1 MTDKRFVDDL
11 SLQELEALVEQRRRI
26 ERARQ
31 FAQSDSARRFRPV
44 TVLPSDAASLQ
55 KEKNGAKKTRSF
67 RDRVLLVIEVMAVLG
82 LLAIIVGSLTS
93 LQTLNQEMSQ
103 ARAATPNATIVNGTL
118 NGIGDQQLPGSS
130 FPPVNP
136 LLELPGSSF
145 APEVAPPALGVRLQA
160 VAALP
165 VPTPGPRSPTRIVI
179 PAINLD
185 WPVVQGDGWE
195 ELKQG
200 IGHRV
205 GSVNPGERG
214 NMILSGHNDVY
225 GEPFRDLEKLD
236 VGKEV
241 FIHAGNT
248 VFRYV
253 IKVKRVVVP
262 TDLSVLAPSK
272 DPIVTLITCTPYRVD
287 THRLVLIGE
296 LAP

>member
-93 LQTLNQEMSQ
+93 LQTLNQEVSQ
-103 ARAATPNATIVNGTL
+103 ARAATPNATAINGTT
-118 NGIGDQQLPGSS
+118 DQQLPGSS
-130 FPPVNP
+130 FPPANP

-253 IKVKRVVVP
+253 IKAKRVVVP